1 MVSIVI
7 TAYNVEEWI
16 SKAVHSALSQTFS
29 DIEVIVV
36 DDCSTDS
43 TGRLLGNIKDK
54 RLRIIRNRKNRGAGY
69 SRRIGIKAAK
79 GDYILLLDGDD
90 WLEKEYIA
98 TLYQRAQESDADIVS
113 GGITI
118 VEDDGSKRYIQHG
131 ECIVEGKEKF
141 SVFAGNNT
149 VYLNN
154 KLIKR
159 ELHRLVPYC
168 KRRFIEDTP
177 VVIPLLYFANKVAYT
192 GNCGYNYRMRGSSLT
207 HSACDFKYAL
217 FRALCIEDIVS
228 FFEKQNEEYLTLLPL
243 AQCYSQCIAEINRC
257 KPGKKDIARYKH
269 EWYEF
274 TSRLIRRMA

>member
-7 TAYNVEEWI
+7 TAYNVGEWI
-16 SKAVHSALSQTFS
+16 EQSVFSALGQTQKN
-29 DIEVIVV
+29 IEVIVI
-36 DDCSTDS
+36 DDCSTDNTAS
-43 TGRLLGNIKDK
+43 VLEKIKDS
-54 RLRIIRNRKNRGAGY
+54 RLKVIHNRKNRGAGL
-69 SRRIGIKAAK
+69 SRRAGIKAAK

-98 TLYQRAQESDADIVS
+98 TLHQTAKESNADIVS

-118 VEDDGSKRYIQHG
+118 VESDGSTRCIQHG
-131 ECIVEGKEKF
+131 DCIVEGKEKF
-141 SVFAGNNT
+141 SLLAGNNV

-159 ELHRLVPYC
+159 RLHKLVPYC

-177 VVIPLLYFANKVAYT
+177 VVIPLLYFAGSVAYNS
-192 GNCGYNYRMRGSSLT
+192 NCGYNYRMRASSLT
-207 HSACDFKYAL
+207 HRADDFKYAL

-228 FFEKQNEEYLTLLPL
+228 FFEKQDEEYLTFLPL
-243 AQCYSQCIAEINRC
+243 AQCYSQCIAEIKRC
-257 KPGKKDIARYKH
+257 NPSKKDIACYRH

-274 TSRLIRRMA
+274 TTGLIRRMA